1 MNKLCLILFFT
12 LFSCSE
18 LERYVEEEEIVNSSI
33 DSMILMAD
41 EAIVSLKEKKKQSQI
56 VQDKLDQKLL
66 DIIHV
71 RNYYED
77 SIDDL
82 KSLRLI
88 NRDSLVYNY
97 KIELIT
103 IVDTVRVSVSDS
115 ICSICIDKI
124 NKKKRKSVFN
134 IFKKKKKDEHTK

>member
-1 MNKLCLILFFT
+1 
-12 LFSCSE
+12 
-18 LERYVEEEEIVNSSI
+18 VEEEEIVNSSI